1 MLFNQFL
8 KGHKAFVEEQRKV
21 QGITRRSSLTISAKP
36 VGVGAGSQPLILA
49 GKRSGLLTHIAATES
64 LSPRERMKTSQPLSN
79 LKELSANHRA
89 SQSKGHADCLEYLAC
104 L

>member
-36 VGVGAGSQPLILA
+36 VGAWGCVSAIDSNGRTIWITDAHRGD
-49 GKRSGLLTHIAATES
+49 GKRLVVRADEKLTAFIELES
-64 LSPRERMKTSQPLSN
+64 AIRRRNSNRCTSQEAAGP
-79 LKELSANHRA
+79 
-89 SQSKGHADCLEYLAC
+89 
-104 L
+104 